1 MSDRLFS
8 TIATA
13 LGALFLAST
22 TVAQGPPDINRWTGS
37 TAIGP
42 VQGYSLGSPLTLT
55 WGFLRDGNHVD
66 GGGTAGSNLIN
77 RFDATFGAGPGGSDL
92 TLRPWFTHFERSFD
106 RWSQVSGLS
115 YQYEAADDGATQNS
129 NNANRGILGV
139 RADLRIGGRNIDGAG
154 GTLAYNFFPNGGDMV
169 IDTGDMAL
177 YGQSA
182 NSFRFLRNVIMH
194 EHGHGMGCP
203 HCESSTTGFLMEPFI
218 QTGFDGPQFH
228 DILLAQRGYGDVYE
242 KSNGGLGNDVF
253 SRATPLGAISHGG
266 SVSIGNDARDLPV
279 GANEVDFVSIDSQ
292 TDTDFFSFSISS
304 SSMVNVLLE
313 SLGPTYNVGS
323 QGGSQGSFNTKNRSD
338 LTLALF
344 DVNGT
349 SLLASSNAT
358 GFGGNESINFNLTNA
373 GTYFLR
379 VTGLNNPDQF
389 FDTQMYGLSVT
400 AAVPEP
406 ATIAVLGLALVAM
419 RRRKRSDRS

>member
-1 MSDRLFS
+1 MSNRQSFS
-8 TIATA
+8 IATA
-13 LGALFLAST
+13 LGALLLTST
-22 TVAQGPPDINRWTGS
+22 AFAQGPPDISRWFGNGT
-37 TAIGP
+37 TAIAP
-42 VQGYSLGSPLTLT
+42 VQGHSLGSPLTLT

-66 GGGTAGSNLIN
+66 GGGAAGSSLISS
-77 RFDATFGAGPGGSDL
+77 FDATFGAGPGGSDL
-92 TLRPWFTHFERSFD
+92 TLRPWFTHFQNSFN

-115 YQYEAADDGATQNS
+115 YQYETNDDGANQND
-129 NNANRGILGV
+129 NFANRGILGV
-139 RADLRIGGRNIDGAG
+139 RADIRIGARAMAPGSNV
-154 GTLAYNFFPNGGDMV
+154 LAYNFFPNGGDMV
-169 IDTGDMAL
+169 INTNFMSSFG
-177 YGQSA
+177 
-182 NSFRFLRNVIMH
+182 NSTNNYRYLRNVVMH
-194 EHGHGMGCP
+194 EHGHGIGCD
-203 HCESSTTGFLMEPFI
+203 HCDSNNAGFLMEPFI

-242 KSNGGLGNDVF
+242 KSNGGLGNDIAA
-253 SRATPLGAISHGG
+253 RATPLGAISHGG
-266 SVSIGNDARDLPV
+266 SVSIGNDARDLSV

-323 QGGSQGSFNTKNRSD
+323 QGGSQVSFNTKERSD
-338 LTLALF
+338 LSLALF

-349 SLLASSNAT
+349 SMLASSNT
-358 GFGGNESINFNLTNA
+358 SGFGGNESINFNLMNA

-379 VTGLNNPDQF
+379 VTGLNNPDSY

-406 ATIAVLGLALVAM
+406 ATFAVLGLALVAM
-419 RRRKRSDRS
+419 RRRKRG